1 MPSTRKEEKMSTE
14 YNPHILGFL
23 CNWCCYTAADS
34 AGVGRYQYPPNLR
47 VIRIMCTGR
56 LDPSFPL
63 EGLASGAD
71 GIFVGGCHLGECHY
85 QDGNYHALVSAA
97 LVHEMLER
105 LGIARERFLIDWASA
120 AEGPNFVKIITAFT
134 ERIRSLGPLGQV
146 EDKDQQALRRKL
158 AEAAEAA
165 RGRKLRTGLINAS
178 REMMKTKDFSR
189 NAIAVLVQEK
199 CVKALH
205 DIYGGESGM
214 P

>member
-1 MPSTRKEEKMSTE
+1 MTNE

-63 EGLASGAD
+63 EGLVGGAD
-71 GIFVGGCHLGECHY
+71 GIFVGGCHPGECHY
-85 QDGNYHALVSAA
+85 QDGNYHALVSAS
-97 LVHEMLER
+97 LVHEMLDR
-105 LGIARERFLIDWASA
+105 LGIVRERFLIDWASA

-134 ERIRSLGPLGQV
+134 EQIRKLGPLGQA
-146 EDKDQQALRRKL
+146 EKIDQRDLRRQL
-158 AEAAEAA
+158 SEAAYAA

-178 REMMKTKDFSR
+178 REMMKSRDFSR
-189 NAIAVLVQEK
+189 PAIAALVKDKCGKVLQEIS
-199 CVKALH
+199 A
-205 DIYGGESGM
+205 GGSIGR
-214 P
+214 

>member
-1 MPSTRKEEKMSTE
+1 MSE
-14 YNPHILGFL
+14 LYSPKILGFL

-63 EGLASGAD
+63 EGLAQGAD
-71 GIFVGGCHLGECHY
+71 GIFVGGCHPGECHY

-97 LVHEMLER
+97 LVHEVLSR
-105 LGIARERFLIDWASA
+105 LGVNNQRFLIDWASA

-134 ERIRSLGPLGQV
+134 GQVAALGPLGAA
-146 EDKDQQALRRKL
+146 EKL
-158 AEAAEAA
+158 AADDLRHKLSLAAAEA
-165 RGRKLRTGLINAS
+165 RDRNLRTGLINAS
-178 REMMKTKDFSR
+178 REMMKTRDFSR
-189 NAIAVLVQEK
+189 DAIAALVRDK
-199 CVKALH
+199 CGKAL
-205 DIYGGESGM
+205 DAWQGGTEVA

>member
-1 MPSTRKEEKMSTE
+1 MTVPYSPK
-14 YNPHILGFL
+14 ILGFL

-63 EGLASGAD
+63 AGLAQGAD
-71 GIFVGGCHLGECHY
+71 GIFVGGCHPGECHY

-97 LVHEMLER
+97 LVHEL
-105 LGIARERFLIDWASA
+105 LARFGVNPQRFLIDWASA

-134 ERIRSLGPLGQV
+134 GQVAALGPLGAA
-146 EDKDQQALRRKL
+146 EGLAAADLRRQL
-158 AEAAEAA
+158 ARAAEDS
-165 RGRKLRTGLINAS
+165 RERKLRTGLINAS
-178 REMMKTKDFSR
+178 REMMKTRDFSR
-189 NAIAVLVQEK
+189 EAIATLVREK
-199 CVKALH
+199 CGKALAACT
-205 DIYGGESGM
+205 GEREVA

>member
-1 MPSTRKEEKMSTE
+1 MSET

-47 VIRIMCTGR
+47 VVRIMCTGR

-63 EGLASGAD
+63 EGLANGAD
-71 GIFVGGCHLGECHY
+71 GVFVGGCHPGECHY

-97 LVHEMLER
+97 LAHELLDR
-105 LGIARERFLIDWASA
+105 LGIKRERFLIEWASA

-134 ERIRSLGPLGQV
+134 QRIAALGPLGKAEV
-146 EDKDQQALRRKL
+146 KDPQALRREL

-178 REMMKTKDFSR
+178 KEMMKSRDFSR
-189 NAIAVLVQEK
+189 PAIGALVHDKCAKTLQEIYSGE
-199 CVKALH
+199 CV
-205 DIYGGESGM
+205 E

>member
-1 MPSTRKEEKMSTE
+1 MTTA

-71 GIFVGGCHLGECHY
+71 GIFVGGCHPGECHY
-85 QDGNYHALVSAA
+85 QDGNYHALVSAS
-97 LVHEMLER
+97 LVHEILQR
-105 LGIARERFLIDWASA
+105 LGINRERFLIDWASA

-134 ERIRSLGPLGQV
+134 RRVAELGPLGKT
-146 EDKDQQALRRKL
+146 EGQAGDELRQKL
-158 AEAAEAA
+158 AKAAEAA
-165 RGRKLRTGLINAS
+165 RGRKIRTGLINAS
-178 REMMKTKDFSR
+178 REMMNNQDFSR
-189 NAIAVLVQEK
+189 NAIASLVREK
-199 CVKALH
+199 CDKALAS
-205 DIYGGESGM
+205 I
-214 P
+214 

>member
-1 MPSTRKEEKMSTE
+1 MTTP

-63 EGLASGAD
+63 EALAQGAD
-71 GIFVGGCHLGECHY
+71 GVFVGGCHPGECHY

-97 LVHEMLER
+97 LVHELLVR
-105 LGIARERFLIDWASA
+105 LGVSRERFLIDWASA

-134 ERIRSLGPLGQV
+134 QRVAELGPLGAS
-146 EDKDQQALRRKL
+146 ESKDGEKLRRDL
-158 AEAAEAA
+158 AHAAESA
-165 RGRKLRTGLINAS
+165 RDRRLRTGLINAS
-178 REMMKTKDFSR
+178 REMMTNRDFSR
-189 NAIAVLVQEK
+189 NAIASLVSEK
-199 CVKALH
+199 CAKALAG
-205 DIYGGESGM
+205 IGQEG
-214 P
+214 PA